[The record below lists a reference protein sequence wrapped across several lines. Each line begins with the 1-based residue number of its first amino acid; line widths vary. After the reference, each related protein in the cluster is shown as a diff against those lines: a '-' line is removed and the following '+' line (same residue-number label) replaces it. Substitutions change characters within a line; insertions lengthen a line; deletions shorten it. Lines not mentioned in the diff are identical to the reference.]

1 MRRSARQSPSWPRAG
16 GPELPAFVPALA
28 GRWYAVLPWL
38 LTAAVLVRT
47 FGWRRAMP
55 LLAGGYLIAWLAE
68 WGSTAGPGVPF
79 GVYHYRPSGL
89 RSDLRVLGVP
99 LFDSLSFT
107 WLAVAAFTAL
117 GKLGSRG
124 LTRVVLTGITLVA
137 IDLVVD
143 PVALRGGRWWLG
155 SIYTYPPGSGVWYGV
170 SLLNYVGWLAVGV
183 AVALWIRLC
192 LGDYPGS
199 LRLPLTLSALL
210 LLGVMLQSAVL
221 AALLGVGP
229 SALAALATLLITG
242 LLARRGAWP
251 APRPP
256 DLLVAC
262 ALDSEAAACR
272 RALGGAWERD
282 PAHGLVRWR
291 RRGGG
296 VEVWATGTG
305 PDRARSAALLAPC
318 GARVLVAGV
327 AGALDD
333 SWATGTVAVA
343 SRLVA
348 GGPGPMGLDPAM
360 TAELGALPLAR
371 PATIASVGT
380 VADDPGERLRLR
392 SLGADLV
399 EMEMAGW
406 LSVPGLS
413 VGGLRVVLDRPS
425 EPLGPFAGLVAE
437 GRRGASPLPVMSLV
451 ARRPGSLAALILLGR
466 RQRRAL
472 AQLGGAV
479 AQVVRLLVGDE
490 GKRGWEVEPGAG
502 PPG

>member
-1 MRRSARQSPSWPRAG
+1 VRRCDRRSPSWRPAG
-16 GPELPAFVPALA
+16 AAELPAFVPALA

-38 LTAAVLVRT
+38 LTAALLVRT
-47 FGWRRAMP
+47 FGWRRALP

-124 LTRVVLTGITLVA
+124 VSRVLLTGTTMAA

-155 SIYTYPPGSGVWYGV
+155 SIYTYPPGSGAWYGV

-183 AVALWIRLC
+183 AVALWIRVC

-229 SALAALATLLITG
+229 SALAALGALLAAG

-262 ALDSEAAACR
+262 ALDSEAGACR

-305 PDRARSAALLAPC
+305 PDRARAAGTLAPP

-333 SWATGTVAVA
+333 SWATGSLAVA

-348 GGPGPMGLDPAM
+348 GGPAPMALDP
-360 TAELGALPLAR
+360 TITSQLSALPQAR
-371 PATIASVGT
+371 QATIASVGT
-380 VADDPGERLRLR
+380 VADDPGERARLR
-392 SLGADLV
+392 SLGAEIV
-399 EMEMAGW
+399 EMETAGW
-406 LSVPGLS
+406 FSVRGLA

-425 EPLGPFAGLVAE
+425 EPLGPFADLVAE
-437 GRRGASPLPVMSLV
+437 GRRGASPLRVMSLMG
-451 ARRPGSLAALILLGR
+451 RRPGSLASLILLGR
-466 RQRRAL
+466 RQRMAL
-472 AQLGGAV
+472 AQLGTAV
-479 AQVVRLLVGDE
+479 AQVVPRLAGGD
-490 GKRGWEVEPGAG
+490 GNRGWAVQSGAK
-502 PPG
+502 PDR

>member
-1 MRRSARQSPSWPRAG
+1 M
-16 GPELPAFVPALA
+16 
-28 GRWYAVLPWL
+28 
-38 LTAAVLVRT
+38 
-47 FGWRRAMP
+47 
-55 LLAGGYLIAWLAE
+55 IAWLAE

-117 GKLGSRG
+117 GRLGSRG
-124 LTRVVLTGITLVA
+124 LTRVALTGMALVA

-229 SALAALATLLITG
+229 SALAALAVLLLTG

-256 DLLVAC
+256 GLLVAC
-262 ALDSEAAACR
+262 ALDAEAAACR

-282 PAHGLVRWR
+282 PARGLVRWR

-305 PDRARSAALLAPC
+305 PDRARAAGALAPP
-318 GARVLVAGV
+318 GARVVVAGV

-333 SWATGTVAVA
+333 SWARGTVAVA
-343 SRLVA
+343 SRLVNVGTRPA
-348 GGPGPMGLDPAM
+348 GLDPTI
-360 TAELGALPLAR
+360 TAELGALSQAR
-371 PATIASVGT
+371 PATVASVGA
-380 VADDPGERLRLR
+380 VVDDPGERARLR

-399 EMEMAGW
+399 EMETAGW
-406 LSVPGLS
+406 ASVRGLA

-425 EPLGPFAGLVAE
+425 EPLGAFAGLVAV
-437 GRRGASPLPVMSLV
+437 GHRGASALRVLSLM
-451 ARRPGSLAALILLGR
+451 ARRPGAVASLVLLGG

-472 AQLGGAV
+472 EQLGTAV
-479 AQVVRLLVGDE
+479 AQVVPLLLGDTGERDWGGRLV
-490 GKRGWEVEPGAG
+490 AG
-502 PPG
+502 PDR

>member
-1 MRRSARQSPSWPRAG
+1 MKRWAWRWPSWRRKRT
-16 GPELPAFVPALA
+16 PELPAWIPALV
-28 GRWYAVLPWL
+28 GRWYAILPWL

-47 FGWRRAMP
+47 FGWRRALP

-79 GVYHYRPSGL
+79 GVYHYRPFGL
-89 RSDLRVLGVP
+89 RSDLRVVGVP

-107 WLAVAAFTAL
+107 WLAVSSFTVL
-117 GKLGSRG
+117 GRLGSRG
-124 LTRVVLTGITLVA
+124 ASRVVLTGIAMVA

-155 SIYTYPPGSGVWYGV
+155 SIYTYPQGSGVWYGV

-183 AVALWIRLC
+183 AIALWIRLC

-199 LRLPLTLSALL
+199 LRGPLTLGGLL

-221 AALLGVGP
+221 ALLLGVGP
-229 SALAALATLLITG
+229 SALGAVLVLVLTG
-242 LLARRGAWP
+242 LVARRTGWP
-251 APRPP
+251 KPRPTE
-256 DLLVAC
+256 LLVAC
-262 ALDSEAAACR
+262 ALDAEAAACR
-272 RALGGAWERD
+272 RALGGRWERD
-282 PAHGLVRWR
+282 PANDLVRWR

-305 PDRARSAALLAPC
+305 PDRARAAGALATP

-327 AGALDD
+327 AGALHD

-343 SRLVA
+343 RRVMAEGREPVA
-348 GGPGPMGLDPAM
+348 PDPAI
-360 TAELGALPLAR
+360 TSELGTLPSVRL
-371 PATIASVGT
+371 ATIASVGA
-380 VADDPGERLRLR
+380 VADDPRERDRLR

-406 LSVPGLS
+406 SSGRDLA

-425 EPLGPFAGLVAE
+425 DPLGPFAGLVPE
-437 GRRGASPLPVMSLV
+437 GRRGASPLRVLGLL
-451 ARRPGSLAALILLGR
+451 ARRPASLGPLIRLGGSQ
-466 RQRRAL
+466 QRVL
-472 AQLGGAV
+472 AQLGSALAEAV
-479 AQVVRLLVGDE
+479 HLLVGDE
-490 GKRGWEVEPGAG
+490 GHTFRAAGSLPG
-502 PPG
+502 PGG

>member
-1 MRRSARQSPSWPRAG
+1 VRRYARRSSNWRQAG
-16 GPELPAFVPALA
+16 AAELPASLPALA
-28 GRWYAVLPWL
+28 GRWYALLPWL

-47 FGWRRAMP
+47 FGWRRALP
-55 LLAGGYLIAWLAE
+55 LLAGAYLIAWLAE
-68 WGSTAGPGVPF
+68 WGSTSGPGVPF
-79 GVYHYRPSGL
+79 GPYHYRASGL

-117 GKLGSRG
+117 GRLGSRG
-124 LTRVVLTGITLVA
+124 VSRVVLTGIAMVA

-155 SIYTYPPGSGVWYGV
+155 SIYSYPPGSGVWYGV
-170 SLLNYVGWLAVGV
+170 SLLNYVGWLVVGV

-199 LRLPLTLSALL
+199 LRLPFSLSALL
-210 LLGVMLQSAVL
+210 LLGVMLQSTVL

-229 SALAALATLLITG
+229 SALAALGVLLVTG

-251 APRPP
+251 APHPP

-291 RRGGG
+291 RRSGG

-305 PDRARSAALLAPC
+305 PDRARAAGALAPP

-333 SWATGTVAVA
+333 TWATGSVAVA
-343 SRLVA
+343 SRLEA
-348 GGPGPMGLDPAM
+348 GGCAPMDLDPTIASQ
-360 TAELGALPLAR
+360 LGALPQAR
-371 PATIASVGT
+371 KATIASVGT
-380 VADDPGERLRLR
+380 VADDPGERARLR
-392 SLGADLV
+392 SLGADIV
-399 EMEMAGW
+399 EMETAGW
-406 LSVPGLS
+406 LSVRGLA

-437 GRRGASPLPVMSLV
+437 GRRGASPLRVLSLL
-451 ARRPGSLAALILLGR
+451 ARRPRSLASLILLGG

-472 AQLGGAV
+472 AQLGTAV
-479 AQVVRLLVGDE
+479 AQVAPRLVGDE
-490 GKRGWEVEPGAG
+490 SRRDWAVRPVAG
-502 PPG
+502 PDG